1 MNVKINLGNFVLDI
15 TAIDEDHDTI
25 RVKKI
30 YIDKI
35 SNIYNGMKL
44 SEWINKDG
52 VDNIVKTYMENRDGK
67 TIVYSRQPRKRLRR
81 FNIL

>member
-1 MNVKINLGNFVLDI
+1 MNVRMNLGNFVLNI
-15 TAIDEDHDTI
+15 TAINENSDTI

-35 SNIYNGMKL
+35 SNIYDGMKL

-52 VDNIVKTYMENRDGK
+52 IDNIVRTYMENSDDK
-67 TIVYSRQPRKRLRR
+67 TIIYSRQPRKRLRR

>member
-1 MNVKINLGNFVLDI
+1 MNVRMNLGNFVLDI
-15 TAIDEDHDTI
+15 TAINENSDVI

-35 SNIYNGMKL
+35 SNIYDGMKL

-52 VDNIVKTYMENRDGK
+52 IDNIVRTYMENSDDK
-67 TIVYSRQPRKRLRR
+67 TIIYSRQPRKRLRR

>member
-52 VDNIVKTYMENRDGK
+52 VDNIVKTYMENSDGK